1 MTFANFID
9 VRRRLRSTLLPR
21 LRQSP
26 QSLLASTSWAAVTI
40 IALAAA
46 APAAAMP
53 TTALAAPVPAPEPE
67 LHLSIALELSTEQ
80 SNSAALV
87 GRIIRTEVLESGD
100 KLDISQRVSRLRKEL
115 GANYISPAQTMGFQ
129 LASNEIT
136 LSETSRYITNTKLLT
151 TAQAAYRF
159 YWSRAATVG
168 VWGIGAG
175 AEALRIDTEPDSA
188 PYLREFV
195 QRHGKNSRTIPVTA
209 FWLSDRRQANRIL
222 PEGHLDR
229 LNTEWGT
236 GLGSVSY
243 AKIDFQHSS
252 YFAMSPRLSTGFS
265 ANLGAIRGLGGDLTP
280 LTKRYFG
287 GGVGTVRGYE
297 ASALTPTDTAQSG
310 IGANRQAVATVEAL
324 WHAFSVGETP
334 VIFSAFADA
343 GKFADVGSSKVANST
358 SVSAKSYGL
367 GISMPVRIGLVR
379 FSFAKPVDAEWRTQR
394 FQFEARANW

>member
-1 MTFANFID
+1 MTFANLMN
-9 VRRRLRSTLLPR
+9 RLRLLSAPAGW
-21 LRQSP
+21 LA
-26 QSLLASTSWAAVTI
+26 LASISMATATTTNFANAQTAPNAQTAIAAS
-40 IALAAA
+40 
-46 APAAAMP
+46 
-53 TTALAAPVPAPEPE
+53 PAPEPE
-67 LHLSIALELSTEQ
+67 PELLLSIAVELSTEQ
-80 SNSAALV
+80 SNAAAFV
-87 GRIIRTEVLESGD
+87 GHIVRTEVLESSD
-100 KLDISQRVSRLRKEL
+100 KLDLSQRVSRLRKEL
-115 GANYISPAQTMGFQ
+115 GVNYIAPAKLLGFQ

-136 LSETSRYITNTKLLT
+136 LSETSRYITDTKLLT
-151 TAQAAYRF
+151 TAQATYRF
-159 YWSRAATVG
+159 YWSRAARVG

-195 QRHGKNSRTIPVTA
+195 QRHGKTNHTIPISA
-209 FWLSDRRQANRIL
+209 FWLVDRREANRIL

-229 LNTEWGT
+229 LNAEWGT
-236 GLGSVSY
+236 SLGSVSY

-252 YFAMSPRLSTGFS
+252 YVAISPRVSAGFS
-265 ANLGAIRGLGGDLTP
+265 ANVGAMRGLGGDLTP

-297 ASALTPTDTAQSG
+297 ASALTPTDAAQSG

-324 WHAFSVGETP
+324 WHAFSLGETP

-343 GKFADVGSSKVANST
+343 GKFADVGSSKVASNNA
-358 SVSAKSYGL
+358 VNAKSYGL

-379 FSFAKPVDAEWRTQR
+379 FSFAKPVDSEWRTQR

>member
-1 MTFANFID
+1 MIMTRANLMNRRRPLSTLANWTSLATISMVIATIANFAHAQ
-9 VRRRLRSTLLPR
+9 P
-21 LRQSP
+21 
-26 QSLLASTSWAAVTI
+26 
-40 IALAAA
+40 AA
-46 APAAAMP
+46 APG
-53 TTALAAPVPAPEPE
+53 PE
-67 LHLSIALELSTEQ
+67 LLLSIALELSTEQ

-87 GRIIRTEVLESGD
+87 GHIIRTEVLEPGD
-100 KLDISQRVSRLRKEL
+100 KLDISQRASRLRKEL
-115 GANYISPAQTMGFQ
+115 GVNYIVPAKTLGFQ

-136 LSETSRYITNTKLLT
+136 LSETSRYITDAKLLT

-159 YWSRAATVG
+159 YWSRAASIG

-195 QRHGKNSRTIPVTA
+195 QRHGKTSHTIPVAA
-209 FWLSDRRQANRIL
+209 FWLVDRRQTNRIL

-229 LNTEWGT
+229 LNVEWGT

-243 AKIDFQHSS
+243 AKVDFQHSS
-252 YFAMSPRLSTGFS
+252 SFALSPRLSAGFS
-265 ANLGAIRGLGGDLTP
+265 ATVGAMRGLRGDLTP

-297 ASALTPTDTAQSG
+297 ASALTPTDIAQSG
-310 IGANRQAVATVEAL
+310 IGANRQAVATAEAL
-324 WHAFSVGETP
+324 WHAFSLGETP
-334 VIFSAFADA
+334 VIVSAFADT
-343 GKFADVGSSKVANST
+343 GKFADVGSSKVAINT
-358 SVSAKSYGL
+358 SVNASSYGL

-379 FSFAKPVDAEWRTQR
+379 FSFAKPVDSEWRTQR